1 MSPLHRSQAAAR
13 PANLA
18 GANAANACVHG
29 AVLVLILLL
38 SGCGS
43 SPKKVE
49 PVARDDAMPDAVPR
63 VEPKAKYGNME
74 SYVVY
79 GRTYHTMDSSR
90 GHVERG
96 MASWYG
102 PKFHGRKTSSGERYD
117 MYQMTAA
124 HKTLPLP
131 TYARVTNLENG
142 RSAVVKINDRGPFV
156 DDRIIDLSFAA
167 AKKLGVVQKG
177 TARVEVASIDP
188 RDNGGKVPQLQRVAD
203 EMFER
208 YDPGHAP
215 LTRRSATP
223 VVAATAQP
231 RSQRLDSPAPAAIPA
246 VASGDRTGLYLQ
258 VGAFGTRNNAEQ
270 LRRRVASLVQK
281 PVQVRAP
288 ASASATPALYKV
300 QVGPVASRADADDLS
315 RQLAALGIARPMVV
329 QD

>member
-1 MSPLHRSQAAAR
+1 MSPLHRLQTAAR
-13 PANLA
+13 PAERA
-18 GANAANACVHG
+18 AVAADRFGRGA
-29 AVLVLILLL
+29 ILLL
-38 SGCGS
+38 MLLLAGCGS
-43 SPKKVE
+43 SPKKIE
-49 PVARDDAMPDAVPR
+49 PVAGDDTMPDAVPR
-63 VEPKAKYGNME
+63 VEPKAKYGNMD

-79 GRTYHTMDSSR
+79 GRTYHTMDTSR

-96 MASWYG
+96 VASWYG
-102 PKFHGRKTSSGERYD
+102 QKFHGRKTSSGERYD

-188 RDNGGKVPQLQRVAD
+188 RDNDGKVPKLQRVAD
-203 EMFER
+203 EMFEQYNPR
-208 YDPGHAP
+208 RAP
-215 LTRRSATP
+215 LTRRPANPEVASATTP
-223 VVAATAQP
+223 E
-231 RSQRLDSPAPAAIPA
+231 RLDSNAPAAIPA
-246 VASGDRTGLYLQ
+246 VASGDGSGLYLQ

-288 ASASATPALYKV
+288 AAASATPALYKV
-300 QVGPVASRADADDLS
+300 QVGPVASRADADHLS
-315 RQLAALGIARPMVV
+315 RQLAALGIARPLVV